1 MDPNLEVTHN
11 VQLLGYEFPNTHV
24 ILTILYSFPLTSRS
38 IPGFAVIIVN
48 TSPEKVI
55 TID

>member
-11 VQLLGYEFPNTHV
+11 VQLLEYEFPNTCV

-38 IPGFAVIIVN
+38 ILGFALIVN
-48 TSPEKVI
+48 TSQEKVI

>member
-11 VQLLGYEFPNTHV
+11 VQLLGYEFPSTHV

-48 TSPEKVI
+48 TSQEKVI

>member
-11 VQLLGYEFPNTHV
+11 VQLLGYEFSNTRV
-24 ILTILYSFPLTSRS
+24 ILTILYFFPLTSRS

-48 TSPEKVI
+48 ISQEKVI
-55 TID
+55 TVD